1 MKLPIIAQSQLDV
14 SPLACPPR
22 EKRYMNPGELEVLVA
37 LIASVRPKAVAEFG
51 VNEGRTARAILD
63 NVPGIEAYEGWD
75 VLPGYKFTCEVQA
88 NEVPAKPGWLA
99 ADDPRFRLHLSSGGT
114 RDLVGTTLAPLFDAI
129 FIDGDHSRAAVEND
143 TALARAM
150 VRPGGMIIWHDYHDR
165 GNVDVRD
172 VLDEMHAAGD
182 EIYHV
187 EGTWLA
193 FQRIG
198 RG

>member
-14 SPLACPPR
+14 WPLARPPR

-37 LIASVRPKAVAEFG
+37 LIDEVSPLVVAEFG
-51 VNEGRTARAILD
+51 VNEGRTARVILD
-63 NVPGIEAYEGWD
+63 HVPGIEEYHGYD
-75 VLPGYKFTCEVQA
+75 VLPGYAYACQVQA
-88 NEVPAKPGWLA
+88 AETPTKPGWLA
-99 ADDPRFRLHLSSGGT
+99 AEDARFTLHLSARGT
-114 RDLVGTTLAPLFDAI
+114 FDLASPDEPWADVV

-150 VRPGGMIIWHDYHDR
+150 VRPGGIIIWHDYHDR